1 MKIYKVY
8 KGWNEPLDIHSLE
21 VRETKKMYISEKRGG
36 PAFRHVKMFDKSI
49 SCVSPAEAIQ
59 ERRNMLLTKKGG
71 LEDKL
76 AQCLSDIEELDQLE
90 RETA

>member
-8 KGWNEPLDIHSLE
+8 KVWNRPLEVHSVL
-21 VRETKKMYISEKRGG
+21 VRETEKLYISDGDSGAGFGYTTRFYKE
-36 PAFRHVKMFDKSI
+36 D
-49 SCVSPAEAIQ
+49 CCLSPAEAIQ

-71 LEDKL
+71 FEDKL
-76 AQCLSDIEELDQLE
+76 AQCLSDIEELDKLE

>member
-8 KGWNEPLDIHSLE
+8 KGWNKPLDVHSLE
-21 VRETKKMYISEKRGG
+21 VRETKKMYISDEFSDLAFGCLKRFEKEY
-36 PAFRHVKMFDKSI
+36 
-49 SCVSPAEAIQ
+49 CCLSPAEAIQ

-71 LEDKL
+71 FEDKL
-76 AQCLSDIEELDQLE
+76 AQCLSDIEELDKLE